1 MNELRIWGHSNI
13 VIDTKQEKIKE
24 KNQEGEAGWGIVS
37 RRKNQEK
44 IKIKIEKNSE
54 VVGFKTS
61 HTQNFFLIS
70 NLH

>member
-44 IKIKIEKNSE
+44 IKIKKEKNSE

-61 HTQNFFLIS
+61 HTQIFFF
-70 NLH
+70 

>member
-61 HTQNFFLIS
+61 HTQFFF
-70 NLH
+70 

>member
-61 HTQNFFLIS
+61 HTQKIFLIS

>member
-54 VVGFKTS
+54 VVGLKTS
-61 HTQNFFLIS
+61 HTQIFFF
-70 NLH
+70 

>member
-24 KNQEGEAGWGIVS
+24 KNQEGEAGWGRVS

-61 HTQNFFLIS
+61 HTQFFF
-70 NLH
+70 